1 MGAALIQTS
10 VNLLSSAKATLFRFI
25 SQAKF
30 FLRAFLIQT
39 SVKLL
44 SFAKA
49 TLFRFISQ
57 AKVLI
62 SSEKITNLDSNKVD
76 CLDMNALNCRINLTE
91 SKAENRVPEFTPLEK
106 KAVSLTGF
114 TVEICGSIRAPDDG
128 HYASIKIS
136 VMDITDGVSKAVT
149 VHARSKQW
157 QMQACHTSGGQD
169 SPAFC
174 YRADLGRLPQQTTT
188 LLDWTT
194 VARMNVDW
202 LEFAYRGKRN
212 LQFQI
217 SILSRDGGQELAC
230 ANCNFVYENTAFG
243 YIDLQENIR
252 RAKVLAVPIAFAVSA
267 VDQKLHNCELEVIKN
282 WARNNLDL
290 SETSDKA
297 KRKLEKALNRT
308 IAFFRDGNQIDIY
321 EVCSELVE
329 IAPLAER
336 YNILELCLYVAQAD
350 GSAATE
356 ELNLLKSLAALL
368 EVDADKFRTMMEKI
382 LPVSIHEVK
391 DTEVLIGVT
400 SGMSKEGSR
409 HQLNREYAKWNAR
422 VTNCDPRV
430 RTQADQMLKLIAEA
444 RSQYVG

>member
-1 MGAALIQTS
+1 MASKIRKSLLLKDLMILSPKYLSHLFTNTYKFPKILLGHAPRRIA
-10 VNLLSSAKATLFRFI
+10 NLSSA
-25 SQAKF
+25 Q
-30 FLRAFLIQT
+30 LI
-39 SVKLL
+39 
-44 SFAKA
+44 
-49 TLFRFISQ
+49 
-57 AKVLI
+57 
-62 SSEKITNLDSNKVD
+62 
-76 CLDMNALNCRINLTE
+76 CLDMNALNCRVKQIE
-91 SKAENRVPEFTPLEK
+91 PKAENRVPEFTPLEK

-136 VMDITDGVSKAVT
+136 VMDITDGVSKAMP
-149 VHARSKQW
+149 VHARTRQW
-157 QMQACHTSGGQD
+157 QMQD
-169 SPAFC
+169 SPVFC
-174 YRADLGRLPQQTTT
+174 YRADLGKLPQQTTT
-188 LLDWTT
+188 LSDWTT
-194 VARMNVDW
+194 VAHLNVDW

-212 LQFQI
+212 LQFHI
-217 SILSRDGGQELAC
+217 SILSRDSGQELAC

-267 VDQKLHNCELEVIKN
+267 ADRKLHNRELEIIKN

-321 EVCSELVE
+321 QVCSELVE

-356 ELNLLKSLAALL
+356 ELNLLKSLATLL

-391 DTEVLIGVT
+391 DTEFLIGVT

>member
-1 MGAALIQTS
+1 MRSVYGVQMGTARIQTF
-10 VNLLSSAKATLFRFI
+10 VMLLSSARMTLFEFI
-25 SQAKF
+25 SQAKSQI
-30 FLRAFLIQT
+30 LSRRIANLSSAQLI
-39 SVKLL
+39 
-44 SFAKA
+44 
-49 TLFRFISQ
+49 
-57 AKVLI
+57 
-62 SSEKITNLDSNKVD
+62 
-76 CLDMNALNCRINLTE
+76 CLDMNALNCRVNLTE
-91 SKAENRVPEFTPLEK
+91 SKAENRVPE
-106 KAVSLTGF
+106 F

-128 HYASIKIS
+128 HYASLKIS
-136 VMDITDGVSKAVT
+136 VSDITEGISRAMP
-149 VHARSKQW
+149 VHARTRQW
-157 QMQACHTSGGQD
+157 QMQD

-174 YRADLGRLPQQTTT
+174 YRADLGKLPQQNTT
-188 LLDWTT
+188 LSDWTT
-194 VARMNVDW
+194 VAHINVDW
-202 LEFAYRGKRN
+202 LGFAYRGKRN
-212 LQFQI
+212 LQFHI

-230 ANCNFVYENTAFG
+230 ASCNFVYENAAFG

-252 RAKVLAVPIAFAVSA
+252 RAKVLAIPIAFAVSA
-267 VDQKLHNCELEVIKN
+267 ADGKLHNRELEVIKN

-321 EVCSELVE
+321 KVCSELVE

-350 GSAATE
+350 GSAAIE
-356 ELNLLKSLAALL
+356 ELDILKSLASWL
-368 EVDADKFRTMMEKI
+368 EVDTDKFRTMMEKI

-444 RSQYVG
+444 RGQYVG